1 MYNLKI
7 NFSTYFNFCNLR
19 GSARV
24 KKSVRVLLQKPGNKF
39 NFMASFFI
47 KHSRCSGLCDTR
59 CTNQIRVDTTDEKK
73 VIKLQRVLQALIIQ
87 NYSIRC
93 QKEKKRRSFQ
103 ASHLLQEMSGIL
115 TPTAVKLE
123 TVTK

>member
-1 MYNLKI
+1 MI
-7 NFSTYFNFCNLR
+7 PV
-19 GSARV
+19 A
-24 KKSVRVLLQKPGNKF
+24 Q
-39 NFMASFFI
+39 
-47 KHSRCSGLCDTR
+47 TR
-59 CTNQIRVDTTDEKK
+59 LGWTQQMKKK